1 MPRGAPTL
9 GKDTR
14 MLEIVRTGGWVMW
27 PLLLCSILALGIAL
41 ERAWTL
47 RESRVIPDHLVAQ
60 VWQLLK
66 ANDLGEEKLAAVRA
80 SSPLGRVLAAGLALR
95 EAPRDVMKERIEDI
109 GRHVSHDLERNLN
122 ALGTIAAIAPFLGLL
137 GTVSGLIRV
146 FSSIDAEGLG
156 NPAAL
161 AGGIS
166 EALITT
172 FAGLALAIPALVA
185 YRHFRGRVLELVLRI
200 EEEVMR
206 LMDALHSSRGGKR
219 A

>member
-1 MPRGAPTL
+1 
-9 GKDTR
+9 

-27 PLLLCSILALGIAL
+27 PLLLCSVVALGIVL

-66 ANDLGEEKLAAVRA
+66 SGDMGEDKLAAVRS

-95 EAPRDVMKERIEDI
+95 DAPREVMKERIEDV
-109 GRHVSHDLERNLN
+109 GRHVAHELERYLN
-122 ALGTIAAIAPFLGLL
+122 TLATIAAIAPFLGLL

-146 FSSIDAEGLG
+146 FSSITADGMG

-185 YRHFRGRVLELVLRI
+185 YRWFRGRVLELVLRI

-206 LMDALHSSRGGKR
+206 LMDALGGARGGRR

>member
-1 MPRGAPTL
+1 
-9 GKDTR
+9 

-27 PLLLCSILALGIAL
+27 PLLMCSVIALGIVL

-66 ANDLGEEKLAAVRA
+66 ANDFGDEKLAAVRA

-95 EAPRDVMKERIEDI
+95 DAPREVMKERIEDV
-109 GRHVSHDLERNLN
+109 GRHVAHELERYLN
-122 ALGTIAAIAPFLGLL
+122 TLGTIAAIAPFLGLL

-146 FSSIDAEGLG
+146 FSAITESGMG

-185 YRHFRGRVLELVLRI
+185 YRLYRGRVLELVLRI

-206 LMDALHSSRGGKR
+206 LMDALHGWRGGNR

>member
-1 MPRGAPTL
+1 
-9 GKDTR
+9 
-14 MLEIVRTGGWVMW
+14 MLEIVRAGGWVMW
-27 PLLLCSILALGIAL
+27 PLLLCSVIALGIVL

-47 RESRVIPDHLVAQ
+47 REARVIPDHLVAQ

-66 ANDLGEEKLAAVRA
+66 TNDFGDEKLQAVRE
-80 SSPLGRVLAAGLALR
+80 SSPLGRVLAAGLAQR
-95 EAPRDVMKERIEDI
+95 AAPRELMKERIEDI
-109 GRHVSHDLERNLN
+109 GRHVAHDLERNLN
-122 ALGTIAAIAPFLGLL
+122 LLGTIAAIAPFLGLL

-146 FSSIDAEGLG
+146 FSAITAEGMG

-206 LMDALHSSRGGKR
+206 LMDALHGARGGKR